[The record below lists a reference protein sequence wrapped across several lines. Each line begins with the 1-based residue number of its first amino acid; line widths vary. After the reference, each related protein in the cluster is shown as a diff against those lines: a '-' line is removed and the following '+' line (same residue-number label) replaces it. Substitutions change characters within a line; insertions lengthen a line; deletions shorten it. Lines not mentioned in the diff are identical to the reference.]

1 VEHRRHAGDGARR
14 LAGSRAEEGRQG
26 AHPQRRHHRQ
36 PVGEDDAKG
45 GARGYDAGKQVKGR
59 KRFICVDTVGL
70 LWLVAILTGD
80 IQERDGGRFVLAAVP
95 ALKDRFPR
103 LQLIGADGG
112 FAGQLEEWVAT
123 VCQWMLAIVRKV
135 KAKGFEVLPHRWIV
149 ERTFGWFGNF
159 RRLDKDYEVNPVHSQ
174 ATLYWAMTQVMV
186 RRLTGGQVRWKARA
200 P

>member
-1 VEHRRHAGDGARR
+1 M
-14 LAGSRAEEGRQG
+14 
-26 AHPQRRHHRQ
+26 
-36 PVGEDDAKG
+36 
-45 GARGYDAGKQVKGR
+45 
-59 KRFICVDTVGL
+59 DTVGL